1 MIKCLLS
8 RPDLLSGPL
17 KLKPKLILTQFQGLI
32 LSTPSLVILY
42 FSLRRRPARG
52 RDHRVGQH
60 RPQVRPRP
68 PAPGRELPQGVG
80 RHRERVLPQQRVR

>member
-1 MIKCLLS
+1 MSFIVEIPFIFSVTRHLQ
-8 RPDLLSGPL
+8 
-17 KLKPKLILTQFQGLI
+17 TA
-32 LSTPSLVILY
+32 TPSLVILY